1 MAGLTGLEPATS
13 CVTGRRSN
21 QTELQPLTEGRKSRK
36 EIPSL
41 CHAAR
46 RPFPLKGSETR
57 GYVKG
62 FKCLSQAKHIGK
74 RLIKT
79 TVAALGAGWILNFKT
94 CENRNTLG
102 RSLLKL
108 RLLRQKYSPIRR
120 IFLAMT
126 ADFML
131 AGSPTL

>member
-57 GYVKG
+57 GYVNG

-74 RLIKT
+74 RLIY
-79 TVAALGAGWILNFKT
+79 VGWAANSLLLLCILNFFTEK
-94 CENRNTLG
+94 RDMVFLVTLLAE
-102 RSLLKL
+102 SLY
-108 RLLRQKYSPIRR
+108 KY
-120 IFLAMT
+120 
-126 ADFML
+126 
-131 AGSPTL
+131 